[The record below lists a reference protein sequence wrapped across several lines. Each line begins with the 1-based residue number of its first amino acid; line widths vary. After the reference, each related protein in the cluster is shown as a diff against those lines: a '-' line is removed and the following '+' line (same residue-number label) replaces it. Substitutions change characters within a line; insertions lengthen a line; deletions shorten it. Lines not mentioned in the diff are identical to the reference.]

1 MSRISVESRTPQ
13 WQKGDLRLTRLK
25 DPQTA
30 QILIFKVYIVSLEHN
45 GDIPQNSINGR
56 N

>member
-25 DPQTA
+25 DPRTS
-30 QILIFKVYIVSLEHN
+30 QILIFKVIMLFKFNFFYQL
-45 GDIPQNSINGR
+45 
-56 N
+56 